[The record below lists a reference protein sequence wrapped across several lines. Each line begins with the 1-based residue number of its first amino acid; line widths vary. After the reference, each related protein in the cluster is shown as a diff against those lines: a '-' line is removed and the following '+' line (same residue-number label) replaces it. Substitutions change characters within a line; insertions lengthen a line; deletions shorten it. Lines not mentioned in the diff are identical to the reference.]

1 MNIFR
6 VLAILFLKILYKSCE
21 KAAWCNCLVFF
32 LFLIYTITI
41 ICLCSHVHLSIY
53 LSVCICA
60 HLNYAAYKETK
71 IDCYADNLVVVRTI
85 TDKVRGAGG
94 AWNRYGR
101 SVPVVDIR
109 KNERS

>member
-1 MNIFR
+1 M
-6 VLAILFLKILYKSCE
+6 
-21 KAAWCNCLVFF
+21 
-32 LFLIYTITI
+32 
-41 ICLCSHVHLSIY
+41 HLSIY

-60 HLNYAAYKETK
+60 HLNYAAYKKTE

-85 TDKVRGAGG
+85 TGEAWGVGG

-101 SVPVVDIR
+101 SIPVVDIQ